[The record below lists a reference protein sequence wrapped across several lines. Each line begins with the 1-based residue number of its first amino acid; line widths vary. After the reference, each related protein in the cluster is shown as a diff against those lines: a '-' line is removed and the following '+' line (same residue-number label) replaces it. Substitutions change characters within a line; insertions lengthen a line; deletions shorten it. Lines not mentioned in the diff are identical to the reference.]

1 MRWLVVSLTC
11 QCFHVFADFLAGKFA
26 HQVPAVE
33 GEHVQGVAC
42 LVVAGEDDV
51 ALQ

>member
-1 MRWLVVSLTC
+1 MIG
-11 QCFHVFADFLAGKFA
+11 DFLDGKFA

-33 GEHVQGVAC
+33 GEHVQGVAR